1 MYKAIALV
9 ALTAAS
15 GFCESDWWND
25 ILVWN
30 FDGGLV
36 SPGEGYQIYDGLY
49 GGDFTVYAS
58 AVEYRPG
65 DPTGDRIVIRKSF
78 DNGQTW
84 PSEAFIT
91 TGNGNVAST
100 SRIVFCDN
108 GESLLLFVT
117 LAFYN
122 GETAVFCYKYSTAG
136 LAFISYSQVD
146 RSYPGMGAIR
156 SSTVNPGC
164 GGVYHVVMETE
175 GNWLF
180 ISSGNDGVN
189 WSTAQPLAANAV
201 RASATGGSGS
211 RVAVAWYDIFQQAV
225 VCATGDQG
233 GLGSPVVVSSAH
245 AGAAPI
251 PAWENSGS
259 ETLGVVWHSAGNE
272 VMLSLSEDE
281 GSTWGEPMALSSG
294 TYPFVDTF
302 AGSARTVF
310 SHVSSSGEVFVGN
323 TPNLSGA
330 GDILFEA
337 RNENQASTAHH
348 AIVRHGGLSSIQGL
362 FYMNDNEEELWF
374 DNSLFT
380 EGIAGADPSSGSVAL
395 SVLPN
400 PSAGVVSITVSPGQG
415 EALVTVFSLDGR
427 AVWSGSTFEH
437 TVQMGVQLPTGVY
450 MVNAVTGAGSAS
462 TRMLRL

>member
-9 ALTAAS
+9 VLTAAL

-25 ILVWN
+25 ILVWD

-36 SPGEGYQIYDGLY
+36 SPGDGYQIYDGLY
-49 GGDFTVYAS
+49 GGDFSVYAS

-108 GESLLLFVT
+108 EENILLFVT

-136 LAFISYSQVD
+136 LTFISYSQVD

-164 GGVYHVVMETE
+164 GSAYHVVMETE

-180 ISSGNDGVN
+180 TSSGTDGVN
-189 WSTAQPLAANAV
+189 WSPAQPLAANAV
-201 RASATGGSGS
+201 RASATSGSGDK
-211 RVAVAWYDIFQQAV
+211 VAVAWYDIFQQAV
-225 VCATGDQG
+225 VCATGDQS
-233 GLGSPVVVSSAH
+233 GLGSPVIVSSGH
-245 AGAAPI
+245 VGAAPI
-251 PAWENSGS
+251 PVWENSGS
-259 ETLGVVWHSAGNE
+259 ETLGVVWHSTENV

-281 GSTWGEPMALSSG
+281 GLTWSDPITLSSG

-302 AGSARTVF
+302 TGSSRAVF
-310 SHVSSSGEVFVGN
+310 SLVSPSGEVLVGN
-323 TPNLSGA
+323 TPNLSEA
-330 GDILFEA
+330 GSIVFEP
-337 RNENQASTAHH
+337 RNEHPASTAHQ

-362 FYMNDNEEELWF
+362 FYMNDTEEELWF

-380 EGIAGADPSSGSVAL
+380 EGIAGADPSSGSVGL

-427 AVWSGSTFEH
+427 AVWSGSTFER
-437 TVQMGVQLPTGVY
+437 TVQMGVPLPTGVY